1 MLPGLLPSITTII
14 NIFRIIMCNVI
25 FMSTTTGLVI
35 FVMTIDMTM
44 SLALSFTIITTN
56 TIISIVVLLMFCII
70 KPSMWMLIVRV
81 QDFGRR
87 GWSKAAPKA
96 SGWFT
101 S

>member
-1 MLPGLLPSITTII
+1 
-14 NIFRIIMCNVI
+14 MCNVI
-25 FMSTTTGLVI
+25 FMITTTGLVI
-35 FVMTIDMTM
+35 FVMTTDMTI